1 MSLKKL
7 TEEQQE
13 ALLAFM
19 RTLNK
24 DQALLVKKAIQMY
37 INFSLSYNDPL
48 SKELSRILEVVDE
61 VSYNWIM
68 LRNLTTRC

>member
-61 VSYNWIM
+61 VSYN
-68 LRNLTTRC
+68 